1 MSIWI
6 VCEGTADGYR
16 STTYELLSQARKLK
30 ADGGEEV
37 VAVVVGDDAAN
48 KDRLNGLADRILVLA
63 GPNLSPYETDPWV
76 DAIAS
81 AVGEAGPQ
89 LVLFGEGQ
97 RTRDVLPR
105 IAARLAL
112 AAVTSAVGLKL
123 ENGVFTLNRPVQGG
137 KAYASLA
144 TRRKGRLSWRSG
156 RTVSW
161 PTRRRGWPAPSRRKR
176 SHRERAVLRS
186 WTAWSRPGA
195 GWTSPRLR

>member
-6 VCEGTADGYR
+6 VCEGTVDGYR

-37 VAVVVGDDAAN
+37 VALVVGDDAAN

-81 AVGEAGPQ
+81 AVGKPSLDWSSSARVSAPGT
-89 LVLFGEGQ
+89 L
-97 RTRDVLPR
+97 LPR

-137 KAYASLA
+137 KP
-144 TRRKGRLSWRSG
+144 TRRCNSGKGRLWWRSG

-161 PTRRRGWPAPSRRKR
+161 PTPRRGWPPPSRRR
-176 SHRERAVLRS
+176 PSRRERAALRS

>member
-6 VCEGTADGYR
+6 VCEGTVDGYR

-81 AVGEAGPQ
+81 AVGEAEPQTGALRRGSAHPGRAAAHRGSVGTDGRHQRGGAEAGERRVHAEPAGPR
-89 LVLFGEGQ
+89 GQ
-97 RTRDVLPR
+97 
-105 IAARLAL
+105 
-112 AAVTSAVGLKL
+112 
-123 ENGVFTLNRPVQGG
+123 
-137 KAYASLA
+137 SLRVA
-144 TRRKGRLSWRSG
+144 GNSGKGRLWWRSG

-161 PTRRRGWPAPSRRKR
+161 PTRRRGWLPPSRRR
-176 SHRERAVLRS
+176 QSLRERAALRS

>member
-30 ADGGEEV
+30 ADGGKEV

-81 AVGEAGPQ
+81 AVGEAAPE

-97 RTRDVLPR
+97 RTRDLLPR

-112 AAVTSAVGLKL
+112 TAVTSAVGLNL
-123 ENGVFTLNRPVQGG
+123 EGGVFTLRRPVQGG
-137 KAYASLA
+137 KRMPRLHSEG
-144 TRRKGRLSWRSG
+144 TRLWSRSG
-156 RTVSW
+156 PTVLW
-161 PTRRRGWPAPSRRKR
+161 PTLPLGWLAPSRRKPSR
-176 SHRERAVLRS
+176 LERAALRS
-186 WTAWSRPGA
+186 LTAWSRPGA
-195 GWTSPRLR
+195 GWT